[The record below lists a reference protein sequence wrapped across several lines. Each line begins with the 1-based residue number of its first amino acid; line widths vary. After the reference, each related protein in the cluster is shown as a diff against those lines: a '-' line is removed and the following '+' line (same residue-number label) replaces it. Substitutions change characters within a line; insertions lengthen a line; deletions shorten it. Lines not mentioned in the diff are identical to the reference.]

1 MYNAFF
7 GFKESPFSLSPDP
20 AFFYRSEQHEEALAN
35 LVYGVQARKGF
46 IVLTGEVGTGKTTM
60 LECLRDHL
68 EAQYIEFA
76 FIFNSRITSDQF
88 FEMIAYDLN
97 LSCSRASKTEV
108 LFALNQLL
116 VEQAQDG
123 RTVVLIVD
131 EAHNLEWDVLEEIRL
146 LGNLE
151 NRNGKLLQIVLAGQ
165 PEFDRKL
172 DAPNLRQLKQRIVL
186 RYSLQPFTLRDA
198 VEYMQSRLERAG
210 MLNQTVFPE
219 ELMSEIHLRTQG
231 IPRVINAICDNL
243 LLTAFAL
250 EQKVCT
256 VEMLD
261 EVCRDIRRILR
272 ADALLTRQPPG
283 SGSVCLRRRAQAG
296 NHRAQRIQARGGGA
310 VLHENLHHRARRRP
324 HVPESVWRAAFD
336 VERLPKRRVHRLVG
350 PDGELERPRQWNEQ
364 VKLNIVVLMHGPN
377 SASLD
382 LDARGANV
390 GAFPQS
396 DRSVTLIGFLAVIG
410 RDSHDNPDV
419 VLFFMRA
426 ILQFDSAQFDSTQG
440 RQLCRQ
446 ECSSRFCSFQR

>member
-7 GFKESPFSLSPDP
+7 GFRENPFSLSPDP
-20 AFFYRSEQHEEALAN
+20 AFFYRSNQHEEALAN
-35 LVYGVQARKGF
+35 LMYGVQARKGF

-60 LECLRDHL
+60 LECLRDYL

-76 FIFNSRITSDQF
+76 FVFNSRITSDQF

-97 LSCSRASKTEV
+97 LPCARTSKTEV

-131 EAHNLEWDVLEEIRL
+131 EAHNLEWEVLEEIRL

-151 NRNGKLLQIVLAGQ
+151 NRNGKLLQIILAGQ

-186 RYSLQPFTLRDA
+186 RYTLQPFTLRDA

-210 MLNQTVFPE
+210 MPNQTVFSE
-219 ELMSEIHLRTQG
+219 ELMAEIHLRTQG

-250 EQKVCT
+250 EKKACT

-261 EVCRDIRRILR
+261 EVCRDMRLEW
-272 ADALLTRQPPG
+272 PG
-283 SGSVCLRRRAQAG
+283 SRRTRS
-296 NHRAQRIQARGGGA
+296 RIDD
-310 VLHENLHHRARRRP
+310 
-324 HVPESVWRAAFD
+324 ESF
-336 VERLPKRRVHRLVG
+336 ERTRY
-350 PDGELERPRQWNEQ
+350 
-364 VKLNIVVLMHGPN
+364 
-377 SASLD
+377 
-382 LDARGANV
+382 
-390 GAFPQS
+390 
-396 DRSVTLIGFLAVIG
+396 
-410 RDSHDNPDV
+410 
-419 VLFFMRA
+419 
-426 ILQFDSAQFDSTQG
+426 
-440 RQLCRQ
+440 
-446 ECSSRFCSFQR
+446 